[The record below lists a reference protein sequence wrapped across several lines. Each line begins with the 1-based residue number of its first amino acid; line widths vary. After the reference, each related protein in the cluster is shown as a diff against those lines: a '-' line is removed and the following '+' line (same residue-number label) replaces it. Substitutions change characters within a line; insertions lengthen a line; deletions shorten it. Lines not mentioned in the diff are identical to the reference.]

1 MNVPGGDPPASGSTS
16 SSRWPRRSTVPTPPL
31 EWERHSYIGCDAEA
45 SQQVLWDYA
54 RRYWLCDKLMLLDAA
69 HVRGVHT
76 GAENRA
82 VVERQKAAQVVG

>member
-1 MNVPGGDPPASGSTS
+1 MTGVVDAGAGGHADKQSQPPG
-16 SSRWPRRSTVPTPPL
+16 
-31 EWERHSYIGCDAEA
+31 DAGA
-45 SQQVLWDYA
+45 GRQF
-54 RRYWLCDKLMLLDAA
+54 LDAA